1 MHLGAPDY
9 AKSLAREQKLIRFLQ
24 SIEQDAQA
32 VFLVGDTFDFW
43 FEYQHVVPKYFVR
56 FFAKLIDLKEK
67 ELKFMFLPETT
78 TCG

>member
-43 FEYQHVVPKYFVR
+43 FEYQFSQVNEFCI
-56 FFAKLIDLKEK
+56 AA
-67 ELKFMFLPETT
+67 
-78 TCG
+78 